1 MTQSS
6 WPFENADTTES
17 QYSKL
22 FNRLKTSG
30 VAGFPANTALKVTGD
45 SSGMNVKVGLGF
57 AIVRGFAYELTTT
70 VQTMTIGAS
79 SANPRIDLVCLTL
92 DPTVN
97 SVVLEVVA
105 GTPAAVPVAPAL
117 TQSETGTYQLEIGRV
132 TVPALATVIAAGD
145 VSDTRPCLGEAV
157 GIWTTTQRPAT
168 GRMGQLGWSTTN
180 DVLEVYNGSAWIEAA
195 PNNID
200 AATITSGTLDPAILG
215 AVSIANLTALGSVA
229 DIGQTLAVDAGYAVI
244 GIPSPQINYGYIAQS
259 VGTSYT
265 TLSTDLV
272 MTGSS
277 QYAITMT
284 AHIVSAVSADATV
297 TLRMWVAGTNYDYEC
312 FLPNGKKGVITATR
326 YFPSAPATSSDL
338 QHQLKVSAGSNIS
351 IQTSTT
357 VVGIN

>member
-22 FNRLKTSG
+22 FDRLKRSG
-30 VAGFPANTALKVTGD
+30 VAGFPSDTALKVTGD

-57 AIVRGFAYELTTT
+57 AIVRGFAYELTTSVET
-70 VQTMTIGAS
+70 LTIGAS
-79 SANPRIDLVCLTL
+79 SANPRIDLVCLKL

-105 GTPAAVPVAPAL
+105 GTPAAVPAAPAL

-145 VSDTRPCLGEAV
+145 VSDTRPCLGDAV
-157 GIWTTTQRPAT
+157 GVWTTTQRPTT
-168 GRMGQLGWSTTN
+168 GRTGQLGWSTTN
-180 DVLEVYNGSAWIEAA
+180 DVLEVYNGTAWVEAA

-215 AVSIANLTALGSVA
+215 DVSIANLTALGSVA
-229 DIGQTLAVDAGYAVI
+229 DIGQMLQVDSGYAVI
-244 GIPSPQINYGYIAQS
+244 GVPSPQILNGYIAQT
-259 VGTSYT
+259 VGSSYT
-265 TLSTDLV
+265 TIYTDLV

-284 AHIVSAVSADATV
+284 AHIVTAVAADTTV
-297 TLRMWVAGTNYDYEC
+297 ILRMWVAGTNYDYEH
-312 FLPNGKKGVITATR
+312 FVPNGKKGVFTVTR
-326 YFPSAPATSSDL
+326 YFPSDPTTSSDL
-338 QHQLKVSAGSNIS
+338 QHQLKLSTGSGIS

-357 VVGIN
+357 VVGTN

>member
-17 QYSKL
+17 QFSKL

-70 VQTMTIGAS
+70 VETMTIGAS

-105 GTPAAVPVAPAL
+105 GTAAAVPVAPAL

-157 GIWTTTQRPAT
+157 GVWTTTQRPAT

-180 DVLEVYNGSAWIEAA
+180 NVLEVYSGSAWIEAA

-200 AATITSGTLDPAILG
+200 AATITSGTIDSGRIGSIP
-215 AVSIANLTALGSVA
+215 IAN
-229 DIGQTLAVDAGYAVI
+229 VDAGALSPGELLIVDGSYAVV
-244 GIPSPQINYGYIAQS
+244 GVAGPQMDTHSYTNPTVGSTFTTVGPEVNISGSTQYQISVTAKVAAVSSAGVLTVKFYNDATTEDFTQYLPAGA
-259 VGTSYT
+259 VGT
-265 TLSTDLV
+265 
-272 MTGSS
+272 MTFVT
-277 QYAITMT
+277 Y
-284 AHIVSAVSADATV
+284 VSAATV
-297 TLRMWVAGTNYDYEC
+297 DSKTFKTYVKITN
-312 FLPNGKKGVITATR
+312 NSGISVVTR
-326 YFPSAPATSSDL
+326 
-338 QHQLKVSAGSNIS
+338 I
-351 IQTSTT
+351 T